1 MMTRPMQ
8 DRMGAGPS
16 SAAAPPSAEVRET
29 LRVQAGREVREA
41 LEMLIKLLSA
51 RKTKEAAQ
59 ALESLRAA
67 GGRPATD
74 ALAKKRPG
82 ELQDLIFTFGN
93 DLR

>member
-16 SAAAPPSAEVRET
+16 FAAAPPSAEVSET
-29 LRVQAGREVREA
+29 LRVKAGREVREA
-41 LEMLIKLLSA
+41 LEKLIKLLSA
-51 RKTKEAAQ
+51 RKTKEGEQ

-82 ELQDLIFTFGN
+82 ELQDLTFTFGN